1 MSEIITYFIQKKK
14 MTPAVAMVLAQ
25 SLEKYDD
32 IKNEFINWINN
43 DSFDGNNVIS
53 VNGYTAKDIHE
64 MAPHLDGAGVYN
76 FMVTLRDKPERAQEY
91 IDNGFPTK

>member
-1 MSEIITYFIQKKK
+1 MSKITTYFIQKKK
-14 MTPAVAMVLAQ
+14 MTPAVAMVLAK

-32 IKNEFINWINN
+32 IKNEFIYWIDNN
-43 DSFDGNNVIS
+43 CFYSDNVIS

-76 FMVTLRDKPERAQEY
+76 FMVTLRDKPEKAQEY

>member
-1 MSEIITYFIQKKK
+1 